1 MMQSTIA
8 TLGDDYHTS
17 VSTRAHKNNYFNIV
31 YALHLPSS
39 MWRAKV
45 FADSSSSSSD
55 SSYHVRKGNEVPL
68 WLQQVTKCKR
78 ERKALLK
85 GEKRELPLLV
95 FLRIGVPI
103 TIATPNHTRAAL
115 CALSSD
121 TLPHHVLRAGAV
133 KQASL
138 YSGFIQHQSSSLLF
152 FRRY

>member
-55 SSYHVRKGNEVPL
+55 SDSTELPRPKRKRSAPVAS
-68 WLQQVTKCKR
+68 QVTKCKR

-85 GEKRELPLLV
+85 GEKKKMVQNVKDLDAAELS
-95 FLRIGVPI
+95 LRSVTDIR
-103 TIATPNHTRAAL
+103 TTRRG
-115 CALSSD
+115 CKTSVVI
-121 TLPHHVLRAGAV
+121 P
-133 KQASL
+133 
-138 YSGFIQHQSSSLLF
+138 
-152 FRRY
+152 

>member
-39 MWRAKV
+39 MLRAKV

-55 SSYHVRKGNEVPL
+55 SSYHVRKRSAPMAS
-68 WLQQVTKCKR
+68 QVTKCKR

-115 CALSSD
+115 RALSSD